1 MIVKGVCLMRK
12 FLALAA
18 TVILGGALLIAGC
31 GNDNNKQ
38 AASDSKQVLK
48 IGATAVPH
56 AEILEQ
62 VKPILAKEGIE
73 LKITEFTDYNTPN
86 LALGDKEIDANF
98 FQHVPYMDEFAK
110 SHKLNLVSAGGV
122 HLEPMGLYS
131 RQIKD
136 LKDLP
141 KGAKIAIPNDP
152 TNGGRALLLLQKQG
166 LITLKDSS
174 NILSTVQDIVSNP
187 NDYQFVE
194 LEAAQVPRSLD
205 DVALAAINTNYALNA
220 DLNPGKDALAI
231 ESKDSPYVNIVT
243 VLKGNESD
251 PKIKKL
257 MEALHTPEIKKFIE
271 EKYKGAVVPAF

>member
-1 MIVKGVCLMRK
+1 MRK

-38 AASDSKQVLK
+38 AANNGKQVLK

-62 VKPILAKEGIE
+62 VKPILAKDGID
-73 LKITEFTDYNTPN
+73 LQITEFTDYNT
-86 LALGDKEIDANF
+86 NF

-110 SHKLNLVSAGGV
+110 AHNLPLVSVGGV

-152 TNGGRALLLLQKQG
+152 TNGGRALLLLQKEG

-174 NILSTVQDIVSNP
+174 NILSTIQDITSNP
-187 NDYQFVE
+187 NGYQFVE
-194 LEAAQVPRSLD
+194 LEAAQIPRSLD

-220 DLNPGKDALAI
+220 GLNPSKDALAI

-251 PKIKKL
+251 PRIKKL
-257 MEALHTPEIKKFIE
+257 MEALHSPEIKKFIE

>member
-98 FQHVPYMDEFAK
+98 FQHIPYMDEFAK
-110 SHKLNLVSAGGV
+110 AHKLNLVSAGGV

>member
-98 FQHVPYMDEFAK
+98 FQHIPYMDEFAK

-220 DLNPGKDALAI
+220 GLTPGKDALAI

>member
-1 MIVKGVCLMRK
+1 MRK

-31 GNDNNKQ
+31 GNDNNNKQ
-38 AASDSKQVLK
+38 AASDGKQVLK

-98 FQHVPYMDEFAK
+98 FQHIPYMDEFAK

-220 DLNPGKDALAI
+220 DLNPGKYALAI